1 MASVSPS
8 VLCYLFHQGATQKAT
23 DSDSMMSPDLS
34 PFGPPMDSFE
44 ERRRSQ
50 ALMGVGDVEANLS
63 EEKLLQVDLTDG
75 GKVSGERSDLI
86 SFIFSAKLYFTLP
99 SSSSRSTHSSPA
111 PFPQGRGEAVRSPP
125 SSTSD

>member
-1 MASVSPS
+1 
-8 VLCYLFHQGATQKAT
+8 
-23 DSDSMMSPDLS
+23 
-34 PFGPPMDSFE
+34 
-44 ERRRSQ
+44 
-50 ALMGVGDVEANLS
+50 MGVGDVEANLS

-86 SFIFSAKLYFTLP
+86 LFMFGAKLYVTP
-99 SSSSRSTHSSPA
+99 PSSSRSTHSSHA

>member
-1 MASVSPS
+1 
-8 VLCYLFHQGATQKAT
+8 
-23 DSDSMMSPDLS
+23 
-34 PFGPPMDSFE
+34 
-44 ERRRSQ
+44 
-50 ALMGVGDVEANLS
+50 MGVGDVEANLS

-86 SFIFSAKLYFTLP
+86 LFMFGAKLYFTPP
-99 SSSSRSTHSSPA
+99 SSSSRSTHSSHA